1 MKISTPI
8 GLGELYDKIS
18 ILEIKSE
25 RISDETKLVYVRDE
39 LLLLQTIAKQF
50 PIDPALYAELKNV
63 NVRLWDVE
71 DAIRIE
77 DSHQE
82 FGEKFIQL
90 ARSVY
95 VMNDQRA
102 EIKKRINLASGSDI
116 VEMKSYKG

>member
-25 RISDETKLVYVRDE
+25 RISDGTKLVYVREE
-39 LLLLQTIAKQF
+39 LSLLQATAKQF
-50 PIDPALYAELKNV
+50 PIDAALYAELKNV

-102 EIKKRINLASGSDI
+102 VIKKRINLASGSDI